1 MHFRGPCVYGLL
13 AGWVLTVSV
22 SNCILRHMCGCV
34 SVYVGVFVGERERA
48 RGRKGW
54 FAALS
59 GSRA

>member
-1 MHFRGPCVYGLL
+1 MYGLL